1 MTLSNFGRVTPTSC
15 QQTVGSQSSARQ
27 AERARVYCA
36 KNKQMNWRQNV
47 GLGSVLDL
55 DIVMFLRQVDCCCP
69 VGLSPRR
76 VCSALKIHH
85 KKKHV
90 HRCSPFFGTLKHR
103 ENLRKETLRVP
114 STCLRTNRYLL
125 ICLLCSI

>member
-27 AERARVYCA
+27 AERARVYGA

-85 KKKHV
+85 KKKTRSSLFAV
-90 HRCSPFFGTLKHR
+90 FWQFKAPWKFTERKHCACH
-103 ENLRKETLRVP
+103 LLV
-114 STCLRTNRYLL
+114 CGRTV
-125 ICLLCSI
+125 